1 MYLVLPG
8 THTPSVLDQGI
19 EKLDLEEEAGFAEDA
34 PLLSTKYWYL
44 KPRPT
49 LQASNAFSLPLA
61 TLPGTAKTSLRS
73 SAAAQV
79 SNPWPHPFVVVR
91 PETQRASLPA
101 CKKPDSCA
109 QAASYHGLPLICQQ
123 HCFAPRSSSA
133 RSVLGGTRMAAA
145 PASDCPCTIIG
156 AGRIGTAVRPISYI
170 LFCTPSHCA
179 HQHYRD
185 DAWLSRR
192 CGPHPSHRICPY
204 LRMSLPDSF
213 AKLSVYK
220 MARIPSVITCLDT
233 HTYYVHVLVR
243 FSSYMRARAHV
254 CMQRRV
260 QAVPCRH
267 TRLRLRDPQSACKLP
282 VCAVGR
288 HGKGRRVRRHDR
300 QEGRANPCRR
310 WLSLHCVM
318 QHGVPLSTHIRIVSS
333 K

>member
-73 SAAAQV
+73 SAAVQV
-79 SNPWPHPFVVVR
+79 SNPWPHPFVVVL

-170 LFCTPSHCA
+170 LFCIPSHCA
-179 HQHYRD
+179 HQHY
-185 DAWLSRR
+185 
-192 CGPHPSHRICPY
+192 
-204 LRMSLPDSF
+204 
-213 AKLSVYK
+213 
-220 MARIPSVITCLDT
+220 
-233 HTYYVHVLVR
+233 
-243 FSSYMRARAHV
+243 
-254 CMQRRV
+254 
-260 QAVPCRH
+260 
-267 TRLRLRDPQSACKLP
+267 
-282 VCAVGR
+282 
-288 HGKGRRVRRHDR
+288 
-300 QEGRANPCRR
+300 
-310 WLSLHCVM
+310 
-318 QHGVPLSTHIRIVSS
+318 
-333 K
+333 